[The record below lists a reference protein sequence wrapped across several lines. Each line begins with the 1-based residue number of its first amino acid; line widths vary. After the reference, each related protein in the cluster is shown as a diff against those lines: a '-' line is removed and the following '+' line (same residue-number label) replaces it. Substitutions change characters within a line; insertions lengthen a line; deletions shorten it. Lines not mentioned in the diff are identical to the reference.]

1 VIDLA
6 QSVTKRWAKQRS
18 AEHRAAS
25 AQARRMDALARRR
38 RPMNL
43 KEAAWRVMSQAYA
56 VASDNGRLPA
66 NPRQI
71 YYAARGPILEMTGKQ
86 RLDSNYFCQRL
97 LVDYIEETGVTW
109 DIVWDDRGHFREP
122 HTDHE
127 IGLGTLA
134 VRNYLRGLRDLEIND
149 AEIAAAEV
157 STKGPMG
164 RYGAVLFL
172 EKEGFQPILEAAQIP
187 ERFDVAVMST
197 KGMSVTAARMLVDEL
212 CGKRGLRLFVLHDFD
227 IAGFSIKKTLTES
240 GRRYQFARRIDFVD
254 LGLRLADVERLELA
268 SEPVAIDKD
277 ENAVRRRLAINGA
290 SEDEIEFLLGG
301 ERVELNAM
309 TSDVFV
315 SFVEEALAM
324 AGVTKVVPPKP
335 VVEEVYTAF
344 VRSERAQAA
353 LKEELDRS
361 KDEAV
366 AVPAELMER
375 VAAFLDEHPEGT
387 WDDAVR
393 QIADDDAQKERPA
406 R

>member
-1 VIDLA
+1 
-6 QSVTKRWAKQRS
+6 VTKRWAKQRS

-25 AQARRMDALARRR
+25 ARARRMDALARRR

-43 KEAAWRVMSQAYA
+43 KEAAWRLMPQAYA

-66 NPRQI
+66 NPRQT

-97 LVDYIEETGVTW
+97 LVEYIEETGVAW

-122 HTDHE
+122 HTDRE

-134 VRNYLRGLRDLEIND
+134 VRNYLKGLCDLEISEV
-149 AEIAAAEV
+149 EIASAKV
-157 STKGPMG
+157 STKGPAG

-240 GRRYQFARRIDFVD
+240 SRRYQFERKVGFVD
-254 LGLRLADVERLELA
+254 LGLRLADVERLDLE
-268 SEPVAIDKD
+268 SEPVSIDKD
-277 ENAVRRRLAINGA
+277 EGAVRRRLAINGA
-290 SEDEIEFLLGG
+290 TQDEIEFLLSG

-309 TSDVFV
+309 TSDVFI
-315 SFVEEALAM
+315 SFIEQALA
-324 AGVTKVVPPKP
+324 AAAVAKVVPPKR
-335 VVEEVYTAF
+335 VVEQVYAAF
-344 VRSERAQAA
+344 ARSERAQAA
-353 LKEELDRS
+353 LEEELDRL
-361 KDEAV
+361 KDEVVTIPADLEASV
-366 AVPAELMER
+366 RAYLAEHPAE
-375 VAAFLDEHPEGT
+375 T

-393 QIADDDAQKERPA
+393 KIADDSVPTERPA
-406 R
+406 DDE